1 MDKEFWFCTP
11 HLLFQ
16 EGCKMYKT
24 TGVQGENNRNY
35 ILSQDMFVTI
45 LEDWQ
50 SFMLIIFSVYAYIG
64 GCAWNMFTGGV
75 G

>member
-1 MDKEFWFCTP
+1 
-11 HLLFQ
+11 
-16 EGCKMYKT
+16 MYKT

-64 GCAWNMFTGGV
+64 GCTWNMFTGGV